1 MGIITEDLRPTA
13 NQASISATEFVRTK
27 SFQENSSTITSA
39 KESLTLTDKCVIYR
53 NVVSGH
59 KVVNIIPL
67 RSIDSFSIQTYR
79 LKSILVLAVSL
90 LLAAGAIG
98 SWLFIVPLAKE
109 KLFYPTSL
117 GTPDFGLLWIPLVLL
132 VCGMISLV
140 MYAIYSQVE
149 LVIYTLSG
157 NNQIKISLSSKIRN
171 SVEAFVSDIEAQ
183 IQKA

>member
-149 LVIYTLSG
+149 LVIYTL
-157 NNQIKISLSSKIRN
+157 
-171 SVEAFVSDIEAQ
+171 
-183 IQKA
+183 